1 MKSLVRS
8 GILATAA
15 FTVLLAGCA
24 DPKEVG
30 EIKTKVDA
38 IQTQQEEMRAQQKDV
53 LAKLDAL
60 AKGQKDILA
69 KAPAAAAP
77 ARPQEDPNKVYK
89 IELGNSFAKGPADAK
104 VTIVEW
110 SDFQCPF
117 CAQAA
122 GLMQQVTDAYPSD
135 VKFVYKNYPLPF
147 HKQAMPA
154 AKAAVAAGKQGK
166 FWEMHDKIFA
176 NSRALNDDVYA
187 QYASELG
194 LNVEQFKT
202 DMASPEVQAQI
213 DKEMAEARTAEVRGT
228 PTIFINGKK
237 PQGRSFELYK
247 QIIDGILKEG

>member
-1 MKSLVRS
+1 MKAIIQSTALAAVALSLLV
-8 GILATAA
+8 G
-15 FTVLLAGCA
+15 GCA
-24 DPKEVG
+24 DPQEVS
-30 EIKTKVDA
+30 EIKAKVEE
-38 IQTQQEEMRAQQKDV
+38 IQAQQKDV

-60 AKGQKDILA
+60 GKGQKDILA
-69 KAPAAAAP
+69 KAPAAAPAP
-77 ARPQEDPNKVYK
+77 SRPQEDPNKVYSLN
-89 IELGNSFAKGPADAK
+89 IGDSYAKGPEGAK

-117 CAQAA
+117 CSQAA
-122 GLMQQVTDAYPSD
+122 GLIDQITKAYPND

-166 FWEMHDKIFA
+166 FFEMHDKIFA
-176 NSRALNDDVYA
+176 NQRSLNDDVYV

-194 LNVEQFKT
+194 LNVDQFKK
-202 DMASPEVQAQI
+202 DMDSPEVQAQI
-213 DKEMAEARTAEVRGT
+213 DKEMTEARSADVRGT

-247 QIIDGILKEG
+247 GIIDGILKGQG

>member
-1 MKSLVRS
+1 MKAIIQSTALAAVAISLLV
-8 GILATAA
+8 G
-15 FTVLLAGCA
+15 GCA
-24 DPKEVG
+24 DPQEVS
-30 EIKTKVDA
+30 EIKAKVEE
-38 IQTQQEEMRAQQKDV
+38 IQAQQKDV

-60 AKGQKDILA
+60 GKGQKDILA

-77 ARPQEDPNKVYK
+77 APSRPQEDPNKVYSLT
-89 IELGNSFAKGPADAK
+89 IGDSFAKGPSDAK

-117 CAQAA
+117 CSQAA
-122 GLMQQVTDAYPSD
+122 SLIDQVVKAYPND
-135 VKFVYKNYPLPF
+135 VRFVYKNYPLPF

-166 FWEMHDKIFA
+166 FFEMHDKIFA
-176 NSRALNDDVYA
+176 NQRSLNDDVYA

-194 LNVEQFKT
+194 LDVEKFKA

-213 DKEMAEARTAEVRGT
+213 DKEMAEARSADVRGT

-247 QIIDGILKEG
+247 GIIDETLKGQG